1 MSDTDKQKTNNTIDE
16 ANLMQIIR
24 ITIDGVTYDMYSPM
38 LIGVEEEIGQ
48 IEALEFGEVV
58 EMKYVVG
65 FLLQYI
71 NQSDSKYMQ
80 TIQ

>member
-1 MSDTDKQKTNNTIDE
+1 
-16 ANLMQIIR
+16 MQIIR

-48 IEALEFGEVV
+48 IQGLEFGEVV

-65 FLLQYI
+65 YLLQYI

>member
-1 MSDTDKQKTNNTIDE
+1 MSDTINE

-58 EMKYVVG
+58 EMKYLVG

>member
-1 MSDTDKQKTNNTIDE
+1 MDDDLNF
-16 ANLMQIIR
+16 MQIIR
-24 ITIDGVTYDMYSPM
+24 ITIDGVTYDMYSPI
-38 LIGVEEEIGQ
+38 LIGSTSEIGQ
-48 IEALEFGEVV
+48 IEELEFGEVV
-58 EMKYVVG
+58 EMKHVVG

>member
-1 MSDTDKQKTNNTIDE
+1 MSDPTTIDD
-16 ANLMQIIR
+16 LHFMQIIR
-24 ITIDGVTYDMYSPM
+24 ITIDGVTYDLYSPV
-38 LIGVEEEIGQ
+38 LIGSTSEIGQ
-48 IEALEFGEVV
+48 IEELEFGEVV
-58 EMKYVVG
+58 EMKHVVG

>member
-1 MSDTDKQKTNNTIDE
+1 MNDDLNF
-16 ANLMQIIR
+16 MQIIR
-24 ITIDGVTYDMYSPM
+24 ITIDGVTYDMYSPI
-38 LIGVEEEIGQ
+38 LIGSTSEIGQ
-48 IEALEFGEVV
+48 IEELEFGEVV
-58 EMKYVVG
+58 EMKHVVG

>member
-1 MSDTDKQKTNNTIDE
+1 MSDPTTIDDL
-16 ANLMQIIR
+16 NFMQIIR
-24 ITIDGVTYDMYSPM
+24 ITIDGVTYDLYSPV
-38 LIGVEEEIGQ
+38 LIGSTSEIGQ
-48 IEALEFGEVV
+48 IEELEFGEVV
-58 EMKYVVG
+58 EMKHVVG

>member
-1 MSDTDKQKTNNTIDE
+1 
-16 ANLMQIIR
+16 MQIIR

>member
-1 MSDTDKQKTNNTIDE
+1 MNDDL
-16 ANLMQIIR
+16 NLMQIIR

>member
-1 MSDTDKQKTNNTIDE
+1 MSDTINE

-65 FLLQYI
+65 YLLQYI

>member
-1 MSDTDKQKTNNTIDE
+1 MDE
-16 ANLMQIIR
+16 ELNLMQIIR

-38 LIGVEEEIGQ
+38 LIGSTSEIGQ
-48 IEALEFGEVV
+48 IEELEFGEVV
-58 EMKYVVG
+58 EMKHVVG

-71 NQSDSKYMQ
+71 NQADSKYMQ

>member
-1 MSDTDKQKTNNTIDE
+1 MSDPTTIDDL
-16 ANLMQIIR
+16 NFMQIIR
-24 ITIDGVTYDMYSPM
+24 ITIDGVTYDMYSPV
-38 LIGVEEEIGQ
+38 LIGSTSEIGQ
-48 IEALEFGEVV
+48 IEELEFGEVV
-58 EMKYVVG
+58 EMKHVVG

>member
-1 MSDTDKQKTNNTIDE
+1 MSDTINE
-16 ANLMQIIR
+16 SNLMQIIR

-65 FLLQYI
+65 YLLQYI

>member
-1 MSDTDKQKTNNTIDE
+1 MSDTNQKTIDE

>member
-1 MSDTDKQKTNNTIDE
+1 MSDTNQKTIDE

-48 IEALEFGEVV
+48 IQGLEFGEVV

-65 FLLQYI
+65 YLLQYI

>member
-1 MSDTDKQKTNNTIDE
+1 MSDTINE

>member
-1 MSDTDKQKTNNTIDE
+1 MSDTINE

-48 IEALEFGEVV
+48 IQGLEFGEVV

-65 FLLQYI
+65 YLLQYI

>member
-1 MSDTDKQKTNNTIDE
+1 MSDTNQKTIDE

-38 LIGVEEEIGQ
+38 LIGAEEEIGQ
-48 IEALEFGEVV
+48 IQGLEFGEVV

-65 FLLQYI
+65 YLLQYI

>member
-1 MSDTDKQKTNNTIDE
+1 MSDTINRSIDDL
-16 ANLMQIIR
+16 NLMQIIR

-48 IEALEFGEVV
+48 IQGLEFGEVV

-65 FLLQYI
+65 YLLQYI

>member
-1 MSDTDKQKTNNTIDE
+1 MSDPTTIDD
-16 ANLMQIIR
+16 LHFMQIIR
-24 ITIDGVTYDMYSPM
+24 ITIDGVTYDMYSPV
-38 LIGVEEEIGQ
+38 LIGSTSEIGQ
-48 IEALEFGEVV
+48 IKELEFGEVV
-58 EMKYVVG
+58 EMKHVVG

>member
-1 MSDTDKQKTNNTIDE
+1 ME
-16 ANLMQIIR
+16 IIR
-24 ITIDGVTYDMYSPM
+24 STIDGVTYDMYSPM